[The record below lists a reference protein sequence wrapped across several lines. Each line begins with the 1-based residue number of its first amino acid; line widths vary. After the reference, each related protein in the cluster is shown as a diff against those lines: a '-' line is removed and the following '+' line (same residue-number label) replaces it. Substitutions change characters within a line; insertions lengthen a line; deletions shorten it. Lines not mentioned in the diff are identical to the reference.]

1 MSGLYFHIPFCKQAC
16 HYCDFHFS
24 TQLKS
29 KPKLLRAMGQELDL
43 RSEELKGPLSSI
55 YFGGGTPSL
64 LSAEEIG
71 DLIALGLQIGF
82 AMQHE
87 TSIEI
92 TLEVNPDDVTLSR
105 LKSWK
110 SAGVNR
116 LSLGVQSF
124 SESDLRFMNRA
135 HNGEQAMSALRWTSE
150 VFENYSVDLIYGIP
164 EQRGHSWGENLAI
177 IEEFAPVHL
186 SCYALTRETKT
197 AMDHYMKQGVM
208 PELDEQQAEREYKEL
223 LTWAEANN
231 YVNYE
236 FSNFAKPGFESVNNT
251 AYWSGR
257 PYLGIGP
264 SAHSYDGLT
273 RSWNVA
279 NNALYL
285 KSIEQQELPIT
296 REELTFVDR
305 YNEYVMTRLRTA
317 KGINL
322 DEVVRLFDQKTR
334 DNLLRMAHKPIEQ
347 GLLIIK
353 EGHLL
358 VGEEGKFLTD
368 GIASALF
375 LVNLGS

>member
-1 MSGLYFHIPFCKQAC
+1 
-16 HYCDFHFS
+16 
-24 TQLKS
+24 
-29 KPKLLRAMGQELDL
+29 
-43 RSEELKGPLSSI
+43 
-55 YFGGGTPSL
+55 
-64 LSAEEIG
+64 
-71 DLIALGLQIGF
+71 
-82 AMQHE
+82 
-87 TSIEI
+87 
-92 TLEVNPDDVTLSR
+92 
-105 LKSWK
+105 
-110 SAGVNR
+110 
-116 LSLGVQSF
+116 
-124 SESDLRFMNRA
+124 
-135 HNGEQAMSALRWTSE
+135 
-150 VFENYSVDLIYGIP
+150 
-164 EQRGHSWGENLAI
+164 
-177 IEEFAPVHL
+177 
-186 SCYALTRETKT
+186 
-197 AMDHYMKQGVM
+197 MKQGVM

-264 SAHSYDGLT
+264 SAHSYDGIT